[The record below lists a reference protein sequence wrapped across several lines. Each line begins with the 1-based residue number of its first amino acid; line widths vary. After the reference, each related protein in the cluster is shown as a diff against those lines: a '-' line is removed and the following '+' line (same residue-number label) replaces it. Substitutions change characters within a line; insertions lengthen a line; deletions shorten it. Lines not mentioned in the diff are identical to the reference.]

1 MESGGAGTGPRPVP
15 HERDCV
21 SGQQKTPS
29 LPASHF
35 HLLLSTHG
43 PANQH
48 FPGLGCGAG
57 TAGPARACPTP
68 PCLSFP
74 FAPPTHSSQ
83 QIAATQAPDQPL
95 LTGPGAPGALNRG
108 PQAHP
113 ALRRPPHDSPLRRPN
128 ADPPT
133 AAPAHRGA
141 ARPRPRPRRLRGRSR
156 LRLGF
161 ILRRRVN
168 YRGWRGEK

>member
-1 MESGGAGTGPRPVP
+1 MESGALGRDPDLCPTNGTVFPDSRRHPHCLRGTFTSRCPPTGLRTSISRAWGAGEV
-15 HERDCV
+15 
-21 SGQQKTPS
+21 QQ
-29 LPASHF
+29 
-35 HLLLSTHG
+35 G
-43 PANQH
+43 RR
-48 FPGLGCGAG
+48 
-57 TAGPARACPTP
+57 RACPTP

-83 QIAATQAPDQPL
+83 QIAATPAPDQPL

-108 PQAHP
+108 PQAQP
-113 ALRRPPHDSPLRRPN
+113 AQRRPPRDSPLRRPN

-141 ARPRPRPRRLRGRSR
+141 ARLRPRRMRGRSR
-156 LRLGF
+156 LPLGF

-168 YRGWRGEK
+168 YPGGLGEK